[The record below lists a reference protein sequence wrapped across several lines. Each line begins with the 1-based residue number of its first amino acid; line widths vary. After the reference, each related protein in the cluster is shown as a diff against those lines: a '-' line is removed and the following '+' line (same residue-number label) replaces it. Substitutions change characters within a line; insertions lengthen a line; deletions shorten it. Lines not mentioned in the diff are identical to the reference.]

1 MRHIVSRLLDI
12 SERSYYTF
20 KKQGRPVIRLLE
32 TYFSKSDLE
41 EWIEYEKISK
51 LDILKDFEAI
61 LQGSKL
67 DYLKFVSEE
76 LNFTLEHDSFT
87 DLYYK
92 LLIYL
97 YDMQKLENADITSV
111 WIMGDALPGFLL
123 ESKYS
128 NTEEDKEGEAV
139 LYKIKYK
146 FGIINHF
153 DQNMSNFIRLSLA
166 RDMLPLITNNIG
178 SNTKISETYRKS
190 AVYHT
195 LLFNIYKSHSELDYR
210 QKMKYLLDL
219 IVPGSKEE
227 DADIIFE
234 KNWKYIEVDFN
245 KYIDRVKTK
254 ELQ

>member
-51 LDILKDFEAI
+51 LEMIKDFEMI
-61 LQGSKL
+61 LLGSKI
-67 DYLKFVSEE
+67 DYLKFVNEN
-76 LNFTLEHDSFT
+76 LVLDIKYDLFT
-87 DLYYK
+87 DLYYQF
-92 LLIYL
+92 LIYL
-97 YDMQKLENADITSV
+97 DETQRLEDTEIATTWTVGDVIPSFFLNKNKATTGESEIYKLQ
-111 WIMGDALPGFLL
+111 
-123 ESKYS
+123 
-128 NTEEDKEGEAV
+128 
-139 LYKIKYK
+139 YK

-166 RDMLPLITNNIG
+166 RDMLPLVTNNIG
-178 SNTKISETYRKS
+178 SNAKISEAYRKS

-195 LLFNIYKSHSELDYR
+195 LLFNIYRSHPKLDYR

-234 KNWKYIEVDFN
+234 KNWKFIEVDFN
-245 KYIDRVKTK
+245 KYIDRVKTS
-254 ELQ
+254 E